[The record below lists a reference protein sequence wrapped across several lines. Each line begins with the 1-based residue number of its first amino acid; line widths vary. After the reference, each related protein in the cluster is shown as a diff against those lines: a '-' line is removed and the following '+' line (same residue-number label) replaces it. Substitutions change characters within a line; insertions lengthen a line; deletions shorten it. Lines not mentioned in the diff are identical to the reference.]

1 MTINRFLN
9 GYVVF
14 PASILILLLISGCKR
29 FDKRPDQQ
37 ALARI
42 GDKYLYVSDIQD
54 IFPNN
59 LSENDSLLIL
69 NNFIDKWI
77 KKQLLL
83 QKAELNLTS
92 EQKDVSKQLDE
103 YRSSL
108 LIFKYE
114 QSLIKQKLDTIIHF
128 DEIEQYYNENSSN
141 FLLDNTIVKALFIK
155 IPADAPNLKRLRQLY
170 RSENEEHIQQLE
182 SYCYQYANKYDYF
195 NDQWIPFSR
204 IQMELPQEIT
214 NIERFLRYNKYIEQQ
229 DSIFRYYVYI
239 KDFRAESE
247 EAPLEYIE
255 NKIKTIILNKRK
267 VQFVNEME
275 NDIFNDAMRKGEFTI
290 Y

>member
-14 PASILILLLISGCKR
+14 STSILILLISGCKH
-29 FDKRPDQQ
+29 FDTHPAQKS
-37 ALARI
+37 LARV
-42 GDKYLYVSDIQD
+42 GDKYLYASDVQD

-92 EQKDVSKQLDE
+92 EQKNVSKQLDE

-114 QSLIKQKLDTIIHF
+114 QSLIKQKLDTIIHP
-128 DEIEQYYNENSSN
+128 DEIEQYYTENSSN
-141 FLLDNTIVKALFIK
+141 FLLDNTIVKASFIK
-155 IPADAPNLKRLRQLY
+155 IPSDAPNLSRLRQLY
-170 RSENEEHIQQLE
+170 RSENEEDIQQLE
-182 SYCYQYANKYDYF
+182 SYCYQYATKYDYF

-204 IQMELPQEIT
+204 IQLELPQEIT
-214 NIERFLRYNKYIEQQ
+214 NLERFLRYNKYIEQQ
-229 DSIFRYYVYI
+229 DSTYRYYIYVRDY
-239 KDFRAESE
+239 RAGSE

-255 NKIKTIILNKRK
+255 NKIKSIILNKRK
-267 VQFVNEME
+267 VQFINEME

>member
-1 MTINRFLN
+1 MTINRIVN

-14 PASILILLLISGCKR
+14 STSILILLLISGCKH
-29 FDKRPDQQ
+29 FDKHPAQQ
-37 ALARI
+37 SLARV
-42 GDKYLYVSDIQD
+42 GDKYLYASDVQD

-92 EQKDVSKQLDE
+92 EQKNVSKQLDE

-114 QSLIKQKLDTIIHF
+114 QSLIKQKLDTIIHP

-155 IPADAPNLKRLRQLY
+155 IPADAPNLNRLRQLY
-170 RSENEEHIQQLE
+170 RSENEEDIQQLE

-204 IQMELPQEIT
+204 IQLELPQEI
-214 NIERFLRYNKYIEQQ
+214 NNLERFLRYNKYIEQQ
-229 DSIFRYYVYI
+229 DSTFRHYVYI
-239 KDFRAESE
+239 RDFHSESE

-255 NKIKTIILNKRK
+255 NKIKSIILNKRK
-267 VQFVNEME
+267 VQFINEME

>member
-9 GYVVF
+9 SYVVF
-14 PASILILLLISGCKR
+14 SASILILLLISGCKH
-29 FDKRPDQQ
+29 FEKHPAQQ
-37 ALARI
+37 SLARV
-42 GDKYLYVSDIQD
+42 GDKYLYASDVQD

-83 QKAELNLTS
+83 QKAELNLTN
-92 EQKDVSKQLDE
+92 EQKDVSQQLDE

-114 QSLIKQKLDTIIHF
+114 QSLIKQKLDTIIHP
-128 DEIEQYYNENSSN
+128 DEIEQYYHENSSN
-141 FLLDNTIVKALFIK
+141 FLLVNTIVKALFIK
-155 IPADAPNLKRLRQLY
+155 IPADAPNLNRLRQLY
-170 RSENEEHIQQLE
+170 RSENEEDIQQLE

-204 IQMELPQEIT
+204 IQPELPQEIT
-214 NIERFLRYNKYIEQQ
+214 NLERFLRYNKYIEQQ
-229 DSIFRYYVYI
+229 DSIFRYYVYVR
-239 KDFRAESE
+239 DFRAESE

-255 NKIKTIILNKRK
+255 NKIKSIILNKRK
-267 VQFVNEME
+267 VQFINEME

>member
-59 LSENDSLLIL
+59 LSENDSSLIL

-155 IPADAPNLKRLRQLY
+155 IPADAPNLERLRQLY

-267 VQFVNEME
+267 VQFINEME